1 MRPPSA
7 PHNNRGLTMALDPSY
22 LQYPMRRHGMDH
34 DRYAW
39 SMLTDRPRVTWPNGK
54 TLALWVNVSLQHFP
68 LNPRGLPVKLPGS
81 MSMPYPDLR
90 HYTLRDYG
98 NRVGVY
104 RFLDA
109 FAQQGV
115 KATFAINAFL
125 AERAPALLDDVLE
138 HGLKTGAEVIGHSWH
153 MDTPHAGG
161 LALEEEAELIS
172 RSLNTLRAATGQA
185 VRGWL
190 SPGKLQSHNTPE
202 LLKQNGIAYMC
213 DWVNDDMP
221 YPFHTTNGNLW
232 AMPLSTELEDRF
244 VVMDNQHSEASWAQQ
259 VMDACD
265 FLLNEAAEQGGR
277 ILSLSLHPWV
287 MGQPHRMRHLETAL
301 AHVMAQPGV
310 WNASA
315 GDILAAYVQ
324 HSQA

>member
-1 MRPPSA
+1 MP
-7 PHNNRGLTMALDPSY
+7 LDPSY

-39 SMLTDRPRVTWPNGK
+39 SMLTNRPRISWPNGK

-68 LNPRGLPVKLPGS
+68 LNPRGVPVKLPGS

-98 NRVGVY
+98 NRVGIY

-109 FAQQGV
+109 FAQHGV
-115 KATFAINAFL
+115 KATFAINAHL
-125 AERAPALLDDVLE
+125 AERAPALLEDVLE
-138 HGLKTGAEVIGHSWH
+138 HVQKAGAEVIGHSWH

-161 LALEEEAELIS
+161 LPLDEEAALITK
-172 RSLNTLRAATGQA
+172 SLQTLRAATGQA

-190 SPGKLQSHNTPE
+190 SPGKLQSHHTPE
-202 LLKQNGIAYMC
+202 LLKQNGIDYVC

-221 YPFHTTNGNLW
+221 YRFHTAHGDLW

-244 VVMDNQHSEASWAQQ
+244 VLMDNQHSEASWAQQ
-259 VMDACD
+259 VVDACD
-265 FLLNEAAEQGGR
+265 FLLKEASEQGAR

-287 MGQPHRMRHLETAL
+287 LGQPHRMRHLQAAL
-301 AHVMAQPGV
+301 AYVMAQPGV
-310 WNASA
+310 WNAPA
-315 GDILAAYVQ
+315 GEILAAFTQ
-324 HSQA
+324 QPQT